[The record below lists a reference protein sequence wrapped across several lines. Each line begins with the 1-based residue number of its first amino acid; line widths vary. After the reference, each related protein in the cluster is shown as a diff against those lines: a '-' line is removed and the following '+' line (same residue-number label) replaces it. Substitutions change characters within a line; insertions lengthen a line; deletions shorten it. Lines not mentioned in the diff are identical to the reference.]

1 LHNSE
6 FQLLFY
12 LIKNNSRKQISLYIR
27 LRQEILTRCSLNT
40 TKYKSYSTHNQSKN
54 FMTENVELGPVW
66 VDYNYWGTLAEITK
80 VRVSEDMLW
89 WLTNGNRK

>member
-1 LHNSE
+1 
-6 FQLLFY
+6 
-12 LIKNNSRKQISLYIR
+12 
-27 LRQEILTRCSLNT
+27 
-40 TKYKSYSTHNQSKN
+40 
-54 FMTENVELGPVW
+54 MTENVELGPVL